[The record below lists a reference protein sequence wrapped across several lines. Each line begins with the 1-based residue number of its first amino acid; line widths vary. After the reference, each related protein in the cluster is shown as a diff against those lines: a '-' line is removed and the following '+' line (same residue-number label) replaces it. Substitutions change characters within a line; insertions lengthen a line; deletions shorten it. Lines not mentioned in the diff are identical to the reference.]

1 MIFIRVVDR
10 VWVEPVDPVA
20 DLCPTE
26 NNFCTEQFNL
36 VLLNNL

>member
-10 VWVEPVDPVA
+10 VWVESVDPVA
-20 DLCPTE
+20 DLCSTAI
-26 NNFCTEQFNL
+26 NFCTEQFNQ